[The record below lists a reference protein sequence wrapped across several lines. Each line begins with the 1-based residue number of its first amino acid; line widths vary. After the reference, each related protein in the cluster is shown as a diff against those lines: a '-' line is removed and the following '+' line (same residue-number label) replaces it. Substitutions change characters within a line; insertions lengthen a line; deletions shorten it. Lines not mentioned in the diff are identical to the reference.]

1 MISLTFWDIVLWLA
15 VTAMILLATSELVS
29 PHYGRTSLLIDK
41 KKLRNVSLIVGFIFL
56 IFAAFHI
63 YQTILQSELH

>member
-1 MISLTFWDIVLWLA
+1 MFPLTLWDITLWLA
-15 VTAMILLATSELVS
+15 VTAVILLMTAEIVS
-29 PHYGRTSLLIDK
+29 PYYGRTNLLIDK